1 MRSYKCLTFDQ
12 LSKYI
17 YRSTFLFF
25 IGPARTANLNNNLRS
40 NWYDQNLLLSSVFH
54 TKSYYSNFSCPMERK
69 EGKRVD
75 FFAPHARSKPL
86 SSRQT
91 RIVVT
96 NRDVPPPP
104 SRPRP
109 RNVSL
114 PTSTEAYVSGP
125 RKFDC
130 AWCAA
135 RGGVKR
141 KSTMVK
147 LKHGERPMFN

>member
-1 MRSYKCLTFDQ
+1 MSYIWSIIQ
-12 LSKYI
+12 IHLSIYI
-17 YRSTFLFF
+17 SNLFF

-40 NWYDQNLLLSSVFH
+40 NWYDQNFLSSVFH
-54 TKSYYSNFSCPMERK
+54 TKFYYSNFSCPMERK